1 MLKVQDQARNSLP
14 STPISQGDGTSN
26 SGTVACCK
34 SNSHQIFDTR
44 SHMNDSID
52 YQGENLRV
60 ELDNT
65 QGSLPP
71 VVLGARSDVAL
82 SQVWIYEEVP
92 SE

>member
-1 MLKVQDQARNSLP
+1 
-14 STPISQGDGTSN
+14 
-26 SGTVACCK
+26 
-34 SNSHQIFDTR
+34 
-44 SHMNDSID
+44 MNDSID